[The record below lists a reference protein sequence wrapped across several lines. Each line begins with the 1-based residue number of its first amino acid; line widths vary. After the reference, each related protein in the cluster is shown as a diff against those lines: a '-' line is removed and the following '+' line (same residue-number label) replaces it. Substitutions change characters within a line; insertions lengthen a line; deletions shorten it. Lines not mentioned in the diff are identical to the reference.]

1 MAIKGPRFRKLATAL
16 LTALVLTTIGAPPG
30 EAVGLTTWSGA
41 TPPLPTPWTSQVSPT
56 NALPDYPR
64 PQLARPTTAS
74 PTWTNLNGLWQFAAW
89 DGFSPIPFGQNLGG
103 KVLVPYPI
111 ESVLSGV
118 QKHYDYMIYRR
129 TIDVPTAY
137 TKDGRHVRLNFGAV
151 TYDAAVYVNGQ
162 QVARHLGGY
171 DAFSADITS
180 ALTARGP
187 QEIIVA
193 VHSPVDSEHIPVGKQ
208 RLDPGPLG
216 GVWFTA
222 SSGIWQTVW
231 LEPVQPTSIANF
243 TATPDVDTGS
253 FTVSATY
260 NGDARG
266 ATLAVDVLDGTK
278 KVASGTGAAGSPL
291 RLVVPQPH
299 LWTPDDPHLYT
310 FKARVKSDAVES
322 YAGLRE
328 ISVEKVDGKQRVTLN
343 HKPTFLL
350 GTLDQGFWPDG
361 IYTAPTDE
369 ALKFDLQKTKDLG
382 FNTIRKH
389 IKIEPA
395 RWYYWADKL
404 GLMVWQDIPSMTPES
419 SGNLTTGEKA
429 NFRAEASR
437 IVTQLSNVTSI
448 IGWIPFN
455 EGWGQWSVQAAADV
469 GDQLEAQDPSRLMDE
484 RSGSDCCYTPGDP
497 GGGDI
502 IDWHVY
508 PGPALPAPDAQR
520 ASIDGE
526 HGSYNYTVEG
536 HRWPGAPTKDLWNS
550 VDSNAAMT
558 DAYVA
563 NATVLRDQGAPYGLS
578 GSVYT
583 EITDVEG
590 EQPGLLTYDRA
601 YEKVDEQRVRTI
613 NQQVIAAATKAPPTP
628 PAGTPG
634 LKGVHAWTFNEGS
647 GPSVADGVG
656 AAPLTLAGSYQ
667 WVDGPTGEAVQFG
680 GGGSAATAGPVLTT
694 DANNNYSVS
703 AWVRFNQVGGGF
715 QTVVGEDGDQNST
728 FFLQWSGA
736 DQRLAFAALGT
747 RAVAKDVVVQP
758 GRWYHVVGVR
768 DIAASTLTI
777 YVDGQQAGSTA
788 VLGFGDKATGP
799 LTIGRGRFGGNPVD
813 FLNGSVDGV
822 RVFDRALTLDEIT
835 TLSTQNGD

>member
-1 MAIKGPRFRKLATAL
+1 M
-16 LTALVLTTIGAPPG
+16 
-30 EAVGLTTWSGA
+30 
-41 TPPLPTPWTSQVSPT
+41 SPT

-64 PQLARPTTAS
+64 PQLARPTAAS

-89 DGFSPIPFGQNLGG
+89 DGFSTIPFGRSLGG

-118 QKHYDYMIYRR
+118 QKHYDYMLYRR
-129 TIDVPTAY
+129 TVDVPKSY

-151 TYDAAVYVNGQ
+151 TYDATVFVNGQ

-180 ALTARGP
+180 ALTATGP

-208 RLDPGPLG
+208 RLAPGPLG

-231 LEPVQPTSIANF
+231 LEPVESTSIASF

-253 FTVSATY
+253 FAVTATY
-260 NGDARG
+260 NGDAGG
-266 ATLAVDVLDGTK
+266 ARLSVDVFDGTK
-278 KVASGTGAAGSPL
+278 KVASGGGLAGAPMK
-291 RLVVPQPH
+291 LVVPNPH

-310 FKARVKSDAVES
+310 FKARLKSDTVES
-322 YAGLRE
+322 YAGLRQ
-328 ISVEKVDGKQRVTLN
+328 ISVENVGGKQRVTLN

-361 IYTAPTDE
+361 IYTAPTDA

-419 SGNLTTGEKA
+419 SGSLTTGEKA

-437 IVTQLSNVTSI
+437 IVAQLRNVTSI

-469 GDQLEAQDPSRLMDE
+469 GTQLKAQDPSRLMDE
-484 RSGSDCCYTPGDP
+484 RSGSNCCYTPGDP

-508 PGPALPAPDAQR
+508 PGPALPAPDAHR
-520 ASIDGE
+520 ASMDGE
-526 HGSYNYTVEG
+526 HGSYNYSVEG
-536 HRWPGAPTKDLWNS
+536 HRWPGAPTDLWNS
-550 VDSNAAMT
+550 VDSNAALT

-563 NATVLRDQGAPYGLS
+563 NTAVLRDQGAPYGLS

-583 EITDVEG
+583 EITDIEG

-601 YEKVDEQRVRTI
+601 YEKVDEQRVRTV
-613 NQQVIAAATKAPPTP
+613 NQEVIAAATKAPPTP
-628 PAGTPG
+628 PEGTPG
-634 LKGVHAWTFNEGS
+634 LKGVDAWTFDEGS
-647 GPSVADGVG
+647 GTSVADAVG
-656 AAPLTLAGSYQ
+656 TNPLSLTGGYQWAGGLAG
-667 WVDGPTGEAVQFG
+667 GAIQFG
-680 GGGSAATAGPVLTT
+680 GNGSAATAGPVLRT
-694 DANNNYSVS
+694 DERNYSVS
-703 AWVRFNQVGGGF
+703 AWVRFNQLGGGF
-715 QTVVGEDGDQNST
+715 QTVVGEDGEQNSA

-747 RAVAKDVVVQP
+747 RAVARDITVQP
-758 GRWYHVVGVR
+758 GRWYHLVGVR
-768 DIAASTLTI
+768 DLTASTLTI
-777 YVDGQQAGSTA
+777 YVDGQQAGSTS

-799 LTIGRGRFGGNPVD
+799 LTVGRGRFGGGPVD

-822 RVFDRALTLDEIT
+822 RVFDRALSAEEVAALFA
-835 TLSTQNGD
+835 QNGS

>member
-1 MAIKGPRFRKLATAL
+1 MVIIRSVLAAAL
-16 LTALVLTTIGAPPG
+16 ALAGVAAPG
-30 EAVGLTTWSGA
+30 QAAGVTTWSGA
-41 TPPLPTPWTSQVSPT
+41 TPPLATPWTSQVSPT

-64 PQLARPTTAS
+64 PQLARPSAAS

-89 DGFSPIPFGQNLGG
+89 DGFSPIPFGQRLGG

-129 TIDVPTAY
+129 TVEVPKAY
-137 TKDGRHVRLNFGAV
+137 TKDGQHVRLNFGAV
-151 TYDAAVYVNGQ
+151 TYDATVYVNGQ

-171 DAFSADITS
+171 DAFSADLTS
-180 ALTARGP
+180 ALTASGP

-193 VHSPVDSEHIPVGKQ
+193 VHSPVDSAHIPVGKQ

-231 LEPVQPTSIANF
+231 LEPVKPTSIASF
-243 TATPDVDTGS
+243 TATPEVDTGS

-260 NGDARG
+260 DGDVSG
-266 ATLAVDVLDGTK
+266 ANLSVDVFDGPK
-278 KVASGTGAAGSPL
+278 KVASGSGAANLPIN
-291 RLVVPQPH
+291 LVVPRPH

-310 FKARVKSDAVES
+310 FKVRVKSDIVES

-328 ISVEKVDGKQRVTLN
+328 IAVEKVDGKQRVTLN

-369 ALKFDLQKTKDLG
+369 ALAFDLQKTKDLG
-382 FNTIRKH
+382 FNTVRKH

-404 GLMVWQDIPSMTPES
+404 GLMVWQDIPAMTPES
-419 SGNLTTGEKA
+419 SGSLTAGEKA
-429 NFRAEASR
+429 NFRAEAGR
-437 IVTQLSNVTSI
+437 IVGQLRNVTSI

-469 GDQLEAQDPSRLMDE
+469 GRQLETQDPSRLMDE
-484 RSGSDCCYTPGDP
+484 RSGTNCCYTPGDP
-497 GGGDI
+497 GGGDV

-508 PGPALPAPDAQR
+508 PGPALPAPDANR
-520 ASIDGE
+520 ASMDGE
-526 HGSYNYTVEG
+526 HGGYNYSVAG
-536 HRWPGAPTKDLWNS
+536 HRWPGAPTDLPNS
-550 VDSNAAMT
+550 VTSNAALT

-563 NATVLRDQGAPYGLS
+563 NTAVLRDQGAPYGLS

-583 EITDVEG
+583 EITDIEG

-601 YEKVDEQRVRTI
+601 YEKVDEQRVRTV
-613 NQQVIAAATKAPPTP
+613 NQEVIAAAVKAPPTL

-634 LKGVHAWTFNEGS
+634 LQGVDAWTFDEGS
-647 GPSVADGVG
+647 GAEAADTAGTN
-656 AAPLTLAGSYQ
+656 PLALAGGYQ
-667 WVDGPTGEAVQFG
+667 WAGGLAGGAVQFG
-680 GGGSAATAGPVLTT
+680 GNGSAATAGPVLRT
-694 DANNNYSVS
+694 DERNYSVS

-715 QTVVGEDGDQNST
+715 QTVVGEDGAQNST

-747 RAVAKDVVVQP
+747 RAVATNVTVQP
-758 GRWYHVVGVR
+758 GRWYHLVGIR
-768 DIAASTLTI
+768 DITASTLTI
-777 YVDGQQAGSTA
+777 YVDGQPAGSTS

-799 LTIGRGRFGGNPVD
+799 LTVGRGRFGGTPVD
-813 FLNGSVDGV
+813 FLNGTVDAV
-822 RVFDRALTLDEIT
+822 RIFDRALSPDEVATLF
-835 TLSTQNGD
+835 TQNGG

>member
-1 MAIKGPRFRKLATAL
+1 MVITRSRFLGLASALATAL
-16 LTALVLTTIGAPPG
+16 ALAGVAAPAQAAGA
-30 EAVGLTTWSGA
+30 TTWSGA
-41 TPPLPTPWTSQVSPT
+41 KPPLATPWTSQVSPT

-64 PQLARPTTAS
+64 PQLARPTAAS

-89 DGFSPIPFGQNLGG
+89 DGFSPIPFGQSLGG

-129 TIDVPTAY
+129 TVDVPKAY
-137 TKDGRHVRLNFGAV
+137 TKDGQHVRLNFGAV
-151 TYDAAVYVNGQ
+151 TYDATVYVNGQ

-180 ALTARGP
+180 ALTAGGP

-231 LEPVQPTSIANF
+231 LEPVKSTSIASF

-260 NGDARG
+260 NGDVSG
-266 ATLAVDVLDGTK
+266 ANLSVDVFDGSK
-278 KVASGTGAAGSPL
+278 KVASGSGAANSPIN
-291 RLVVPQPH
+291 LVVPKPH

-310 FKARVKSDAVES
+310 FRVRVKSDAVES

-343 HKPTFLL
+343 HQPTFLL

-369 ALKFDLQKTKDLG
+369 ALKFDLRKTKDLG

-395 RWYYWADKL
+395 RWYYWADRL
-404 GLMVWQDIPSMTPES
+404 GLMVWQDIPAMTPES
-419 SGNLTTGEKA
+419 SGSLTTGEKA

-437 IVTQLSNVTSI
+437 IVGQLRNVTSI

-469 GDQLEAQDPSRLMDE
+469 GLQLKTQDPSRLMDE
-484 RSGSDCCYTPGDP
+484 RSGTNCCYTPGDP
-497 GGGDI
+497 GGGDV

-508 PGPALPAPDAQR
+508 PGPALPAPDANR
-520 ASIDGE
+520 ASMDGE
-526 HGSYNYTVEG
+526 HGGYNYSVAG
-536 HRWPGAPTKDLWNS
+536 HRWPGAPTDLPNS
-550 VDSNAAMT
+550 VTSNAALT
-558 DAYVA
+558 DAYVV
-563 NATVLRDQGAPYGLS
+563 NAAILRDQGAPYGLS

-583 EITDVEG
+583 EITDIEG

-601 YEKVDEQRVRTI
+601 YEKVDEQRVRTV
-613 NQQVIAAATKAPPTP
+613 NQEVIAAAAKAPPTQP
-628 PAGTPG
+628 EGTPG
-634 LKGVHAWTFNEGS
+634 LGGVGAWMFDEGS
-647 GPSVADGVG
+647 GATVAD
-656 AAPLTLAGSYQ
+656 AAGTNPLTLAGSYQ
-667 WVDGPTGEAVQFG
+667 WADGPAGGAVQFG
-680 GGGSAATAGPVLTT
+680 GAGSAATAGPVLRT
-694 DANNNYSVS
+694 DERNYSVS

-715 QTVVGEDGDQNST
+715 QTVVGEDGAQNST

-747 RAVAKDVVVQP
+747 RAVARNVTVQP
-758 GRWYHVVGVR
+758 GRWYHLVGVR
-768 DIAASTLTI
+768 DLTASTLTI
-777 YVDGQQAGSTA
+777 YVDGQPAGSA
-788 VLGFGDKATGP
+788 SVLGFGDKATGP
-799 LTIGRGRFGGNPVD
+799 LTVGRGRFGGAPVD
-813 FLNGSVDGV
+813 FLNGTVDAV
-822 RVFDRALTLDEIT
+822 RIFDRALSPDEVATLF
-835 TLSTQNGD
+835 TQNGG

>member
-1 MAIKGPRFRKLATAL
+1 MTIKRSRL
-16 LTALVLTTIGAPPG
+16 LKVASALVAAIALTSMTVQPGGAAG
-30 EAVGLTTWSGA
+30 VTTWSGA
-41 TPPLPTPWTSQVSPT
+41 TPPLPTPWTAQVSPT

-64 PQLARPTTAS
+64 PQLARPTAAA
-74 PTWTNLNGLWQFAAW
+74 PTWTNLNGLWQFSSW
-89 DGFSPIPFGQNLGG
+89 DGFSPITFGQSLSG

-118 QKHYDYMIYRR
+118 QKHYDYMLYRR
-129 TIDVPTAY
+129 TVVVPTAY
-137 TKDGRHVRLNFGAV
+137 TKNNQHVRLNFGAV
-151 TYDAAVYVNGQ
+151 TYDATVYVNGQ

-180 ALTARGP
+180 ALTASGP

-193 VHSPVDSEHIPVGKQ
+193 VHSPVDSAHIPVGKQ

-231 LEPVQPTSIANF
+231 LEPVQSTSIAGF

-253 FTVSATY
+253 FTVTATY
-260 NGDARG
+260 NGDVTGAR
-266 ATLAVDVLDGTK
+266 LSVDVFDGAK
-278 KVASGTGAAGSPL
+278 KVASGNGSATGPL
-291 RLVVPQPH
+291 RIVVPKPH

-310 FKARVKSDAVES
+310 FKARVKSDVVES

-328 ISVEKVDGKQRVTLN
+328 VAVENVNGKQRVTLN

-369 ALKFDLQKTKDLG
+369 ALEFDLQKTKDLG

-404 GLMVWQDIPSMTPES
+404 GLMVWQDIPAMTPES
-419 SGNLTTGEKA
+419 SGSLTAGEKA
-429 NFRAEASR
+429 NFRAEAGR
-437 IVTQLSNVTSI
+437 MVDQLRNVTSI

-469 GDQLEAQDPSRLMDE
+469 GTQLKTQDPTRLMDE
-484 RSGSDCCYTPGDP
+484 RSGTNCCYTPGDP
-497 GGGDI
+497 GGGDV

-520 ASIDGE
+520 ASMDGE
-526 HGSYNYTVEG
+526 HGGYNYSVAG
-536 HRWPGAPTKDLWNS
+536 HLWPGAPTDLPNS
-550 VDSNAAMT
+550 VTSNAALT

-563 NATVLRDQGAPYGLS
+563 NTAVLRDQGAPYGLS

-583 EITDVEG
+583 EITDIEG

-601 YEKVDEQRVRTI
+601 YLKVDEQRVRTV
-613 NQQVIAAATKAPPTP
+613 NQEVIAAATKAPPTP

-634 LKGVHAWTFNEGS
+634 LTGVHAWAFDEGTGTS
-647 GPSVADGVG
+647 AADSVGTD
-656 AAPLTLAGSYQ
+656 PLTLTGGAQ
-667 WVDGPTGEAVQFG
+667 WTSGLTGGAVQFG
-680 GGGSAATAGPVLTT
+680 GNGSAATTGPVLTT

-715 QTVVGEDGDQNST
+715 QTVVGEDGAQNST
-728 FFLQWSGA
+728 FFLQWSAA

-758 GRWYHVVGVR
+758 GRWYHLVGVR
-768 DIAASTLTI
+768 DITASTLTI
-777 YVDGQQAGSTA
+777 YVDGQKAGSTS

-799 LTIGRGRFGGNPVD
+799 LTVGRGRFGGGPVD

-822 RVFDRALTLDEIT
+822 RVFDRALSAAEVTALFA
-835 TLSTQNGD
+835 QNAS

>member
-1 MAIKGPRFRKLATAL
+1 MAIHRPRFRKVASALATVLAL
-16 LTALVLTTIGAPPG
+16 TSIGLPSGQAAG
-30 EAVGLTTWSGA
+30 VTTWSGA

-64 PQLARPTTAS
+64 PQLARPSAAS
-74 PTWTNLNGLWQFAAW
+74 PTWTNLNGLWQFASW
-89 DGFSPIPFGQNLGG
+89 DGFSPIPFGQDLGG

-118 QKHYDYMIYRR
+118 QKHYDYMLYRR
-129 TIDVPTAY
+129 TVDVPKDY
-137 TKDGRHVRLNFGAV
+137 TKDGKHVRLNFGAV
-151 TYDAAVYVNGQ
+151 TYDATVFVNGQ
-162 QVARHLGGY
+162 QIARHLGGY

-180 ALTARGP
+180 ALRAGGP

-193 VHSPVDSEHIPVGKQ
+193 VHSPVDGEHIPVGKQ

-231 LEPVQPTSIANF
+231 LEPVQPTSIASF

-253 FTVSATY
+253 FTITATY
-260 NGDARG
+260 NGEVSGAR
-266 ATLAVDVLDGTK
+266 LSVDVLDGTQ
-278 KVASGTGAAGSPL
+278 KVASGNGIAGSPL
-291 RLVVPQPH
+291 RIAVPHPH
-299 LWTPDDPHLYT
+299 LWSPDDPHLYT

-395 RWYYWADKL
+395 RWYYWADRL
-404 GLMVWQDIPSMTPES
+404 GLMVWQDIPAMTPES
-419 SGNLTTGEKA
+419 SGSLTTGEKA

-437 IVTQLSNVTSI
+437 IVDQLHNTTSI

-469 GDQLEAQDPSRLMDE
+469 GTQLKTQDPSRLMDE
-484 RSGSDCCYTPGDP
+484 RSGSNCCYTPGDP
-497 GGGDI
+497 GGGDV

-508 PGPALPAPDAQR
+508 PGPALPAPDANR
-520 ASIDGE
+520 ASMDGE
-526 HGSYNYTVEG
+526 HGGYNYSVAG
-536 HRWPGAPTKDLWNS
+536 HRWPGAPTDPPNS
-550 VDSNAAMT
+550 VTSNAALT

-563 NATVLRDQGAPYGLS
+563 NTAVLRDQGAPYGLS
-578 GSVYT
+578 GSIYT
-583 EITDVEG
+583 EITDIEG

-601 YEKVDEQRVRTI
+601 YEKVDEQRVRTA
-613 NQQVIAAATKAPPTP
+613 NQEVIAAATKTPPTP
-628 PAGTPG
+628 PPGTPG
-634 LKGVHAWTFNEGS
+634 LKGVHAWTFDEGS
-647 GPSVADGVG
+647 GTSVADAVG
-656 AAPLTLAGSYQ
+656 ADPLTVSGAFQ
-667 WVDGPTGEAVQFG
+667 WVDGPAGGAVQFDG
-680 GGGSAATAGPVLTT
+680 NGSAATASPVLQT
-694 DANNNYSVS
+694 DERNYSVS

-715 QTVVGEDGDQNST
+715 QTVIGEDGDQNST

-736 DQRLAFAALGT
+736 DQRLAFSALGT
-747 RAVAKDVVVQP
+747 RAVAKDVTVQP
-758 GRWYHVVGVR
+758 GRWYHLVGVR
-768 DIAASTLTI
+768 DLTASTLTI
-777 YVDGQQAGSTA
+777 YVDGQLAGQTS

-799 LTIGRGRFGGNPVD
+799 LTVGRGRFGGGPVD
-813 FLNGSVDGV
+813 FLDGSVDGV
-822 RVFDRALTLDEIT
+822 RIFDRALSPAEVT
-835 TLSTQNGD
+835 TLYTQ